1 MVAFSPSNLPS
12 SVNTVEK
19 LAVWASSILQELHFQ
34 QEIQE
39 APGVIEKVATSQPFP
54 VQVNGQYQM
63 RIASRTSLPLA
74 NTYLQGGKIWTHV
87 QDLSNASIPASYT
100 SN

>member
-19 LAVWASSILQELHFQ
+19 LMVWGASILQELHFQ
-34 QEIQE
+34 MEVQES
-39 APGVIEKVATSQPFP
+39 PGVIEKVAVAQLFP
-54 VQVNGQYQM
+54 TNVNGAYSHRM
-63 RIASRTSLPLA
+63 ACRASVPMSG
-74 NTYLQGGKIWTHV
+74 TYLQGGKIWTYA

-100 SN
+100 TN

>member
-1 MVAFSPSNLPS
+1 MVAFSPANLPS

-19 LAVWASSILQELHFQ
+19 LSVWAASILQELHFQ
-34 QEIQE
+34 MEIQE
-39 APGVIEKVATSQPFP
+39 APGVIEKVAVAQPFP
-54 VQVNGQYQM
+54 VNLNGAYSH
-63 RIASRTSLPLA
+63 RIACRTSIPIST
-74 NTYLQGGKIWTHV
+74 TYLQGGKIWTYA